1 MVVLSWLFGYPKPAH
16 TPNAD
21 TNTNTTPPAPQPSPL
36 LPSTLQQ
43 QQQPQAERSAFLSP
57 RSLRQFGL
65 FLGGAGFFY
74 WSVMLSRRAVT
85 RHQIAAKLKF
95 FQPSHNPPRP
105 RGSAAEGGA
114 DAVPRKDPLVAV
126 EALNLATLLT
136 LTSALMFGGG
146 VAWSFDI
153 SSLED
158 LRRYT
163 RRSIVDAGGRV
174 EWGEEDVQ
182 AEKEVVDWVS
192 KTFGIEEK
200 KGGDGAEAET
210 GEGEGK

>member
-16 TPNAD
+16 TTNAD
-21 TNTNTTPPAPQPSPL
+21 SNIKTPPAPPL
-36 LPSTLQQ
+36 PTPSTLQQ
-43 QQQPQAERSAFLSP
+43 QQEQQQQPPAERSAFLSP

-105 RGSAAEGGA
+105 RGSGVDGTTGA
-114 DAVPRKDPLVAV
+114 DAIPRKDPLVAV
-126 EALNLATLLT
+126 EALNLATLNT
-136 LTSALMFGGG
+136 LTSALMVGGG
-146 VAWSFDI
+146 VAWAFDI

-163 RRSIVDAGGRV
+163 RRSIVNAAGKA

-182 AEKEVVDWVS
+182 AEKEVVDWVAS
-192 KTFGIEEK
+192 TFGIEEK
-200 KGGDGAEAET
+200 KGGGAE
-210 GEGEGK
+210 EGEGK